1 MSAIASA
8 ISTAAAR
15 AAVAHADA
23 ATSTVLA
30 GDRGALPV
38 RSSVPAS

>member
-8 ISTAAAR
+8 VRNEAR
-15 AAVAHADA
+15 MDA
-23 ATSTVLA
+23 ATSTVLT